1 VYNSCCTVASFDRDA
16 AESWVPSTTWRNAV
30 SSSYCIFWAFFSRQY
45 SHAPWI
51 QVLWF
56 VKIRVCLLLKTI
68 FYFSLLITKMLSK
81 NKGLSYP
88 LFSIFDC
95 PTILTSFSCMDL
107 FKVECCFTP
116 FNVIICFH
124 LSLKLNWVSDS
135 LFVSILLMF
144 LDTHNPP
151 IPVIS
156 PVIWILVKLQTNS

>member
-107 FKVECCFTP
+107 FKVECCFTT

-124 LSLKLNWVSDS
+124 LLSFVTKTQLRVGLFICVHLAHVFGHSQSTDS
-135 LFVSILLMF
+135 SY
-144 LDTHNPP
+144 
-151 IPVIS
+151 
-156 PVIWILVKLQTNS
+156 